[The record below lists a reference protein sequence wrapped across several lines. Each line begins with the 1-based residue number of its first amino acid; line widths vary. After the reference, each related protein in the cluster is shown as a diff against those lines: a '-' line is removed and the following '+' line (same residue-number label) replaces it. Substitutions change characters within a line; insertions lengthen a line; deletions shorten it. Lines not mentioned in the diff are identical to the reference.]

1 MLTGIGVTARVP
13 QINWIVENHN
23 YPAEPKF
30 IGELTTST
38 GKNQEFVT
46 DRPISTEVEQIRV
59 VGRIVEV
66 GGGQLI
72 HISEVLK
79 YDPG

>member
-1 MLTGIGVTARVP
+1 MPTGIGVTARVP
-13 QINWIVENHN
+13 QINWIAENPD
-23 YPAEPKF
+23 YPAKPKF

-38 GKNQEFVT
+38 GEVQRFAT
-46 DRPISTEVEQIRV
+46 DRPIPTEVEQIRV
-59 VGRIVEV
+59 VGRIVET

-72 HISEVLK
+72 HISEVFK